1 MGNLS
6 NTYFS
11 VLRTLVEDT
20 ASHGISMRFNYNYTY
35 ISQCVWSAGYINTM
49 RVTLVVVI
57 VWGHGYIMVN
67 KCYMYLAHSYSCS

>member
-20 ASHGISMRFNYNYTY
+20 ASHGISMSRF
-35 ISQCVWSAGYINTM
+35 
-49 RVTLVVVI
+49 
-57 VWGHGYIMVN
+57 
-67 KCYMYLAHSYSCS
+67 HSIRI